1 LISNRPIRTSKSPGT
16 LCRGFFRGSISGTG
30 FIYCKKCTLSASTAK
45 QFPIPMTWSGV
56 ASSNSNDQEAEPAM
70 NSRINDNSEQID
82 RKTSRSI
89 CDAVGERL
97 QQNLRPESLRPSS
110 YLQHLVDE
118 LRRRDDEVGPT
129 SSN

>member
-1 LISNRPIRTSKSPGT
+1 
-16 LCRGFFRGSISGTG
+16 
-30 FIYCKKCTLSASTAK
+30 
-45 QFPIPMTWSGV
+45 
-56 ASSNSNDQEAEPAM
+56 M

-97 QQNLRPESLRPSS
+97 QQNLRPDSS
-110 YLQHLVDE
+110 HLSSHLQHLMDE
-118 LRRRDDEVGPT
+118 LRRRDIEGRPM